1 MRSVHKSV
9 LVPYSAQ
16 QMFDLVERVED
27 YPKFLPW
34 CGGTRILQQ
43 TADETLARI
52 DIDYRGVRA
61 HFTTANR
68 NQPPDRIVVELRD
81 GPFRRLDGIWQFRA
95 LSESAC
101 KVEFELNYE
110 FATTGAGKA
119 DRSGLRPYRRQLH
132 RRLRQA
138 RGSRPWQRRMKRIA
152 VTVVYA
158 LPAGATEIELEL
170 PVGSSVA
177 DALARSGIAAR
188 HPEIDLAAM
197 TVGVYGVRVALDSN
211 AGRSRPGRNLP
222 AAAGRPEGSPAPAR
236 RSPQR
241 GLT

>member
-16 QMFDLVERVED
+16 QMFDLVEGIED

-34 CGGTRILQQ
+34 CGGTRILQR
-43 TADETLARI
+43 TADETLVRI

-110 FATTGAGKA
+110 FATIVLEKLIGPVF
-119 DRSGLRPYRRQLH
+119 D
-132 RRLRQA
+132 
-138 RGSRPWQRRMKRIA
+138 RIA
-152 VTVVYA
+152 DSFIDAFVKRAVA
-158 LPAGATEIELEL
+158 ILGSGA
-170 PVGSSVA
+170 
-177 DALARSGIAAR
+177 
-188 HPEIDLAAM
+188 
-197 TVGVYGVRVALDSN
+197 
-211 AGRSRPGRNLP
+211 
-222 AAAGRPEGSPAPAR
+222 
-236 RSPQR
+236 
-241 GLT
+241 

>member
-16 QMFDLVERVED
+16 QMFDLVEGIED

-110 FATTGAGKA
+110 FATTVLEKLIGPVF
-119 DRSGLRPYRRQLH
+119 D
-132 RRLRQA
+132 
-138 RGSRPWQRRMKRIA
+138 RIA
-152 VTVVYA
+152 DSFIDAFVKRAVAV
-158 LPAGATEIELEL
+158 LGSGA
-170 PVGSSVA
+170 
-177 DALARSGIAAR
+177 
-188 HPEIDLAAM
+188 
-197 TVGVYGVRVALDSN
+197 
-211 AGRSRPGRNLP
+211 
-222 AAAGRPEGSPAPAR
+222 
-236 RSPQR
+236 
-241 GLT
+241 

>member
-16 QMFDLVERVED
+16 QMFDLVQGVED

-34 CGGTRILQQ
+34 CGGTRILQR
-43 TADETLARI
+43 TADETLVRI

-110 FATTGAGKA
+110 FATTVLEKLIGPVF
-119 DRSGLRPYRRQLH
+119 D
-132 RRLRQA
+132 
-138 RGSRPWQRRMKRIA
+138 RIA
-152 VTVVYA
+152 DSFIDAFVKRAVA
-158 LPAGATEIELEL
+158 ILGSGA
-170 PVGSSVA
+170 
-177 DALARSGIAAR
+177 
-188 HPEIDLAAM
+188 
-197 TVGVYGVRVALDSN
+197 
-211 AGRSRPGRNLP
+211 
-222 AAAGRPEGSPAPAR
+222 
-236 RSPQR
+236 
-241 GLT
+241 

>member
-16 QMFDLVERVED
+16 QMFDLVQGIED

-110 FATTGAGKA
+110 FATTVLEKLIGPVF
-119 DRSGLRPYRRQLH
+119 D
-132 RRLRQA
+132 
-138 RGSRPWQRRMKRIA
+138 RIA
-152 VTVVYA
+152 DSFIDAFVKRAIAV
-158 LPAGATEIELEL
+158 LGSGA
-170 PVGSSVA
+170 
-177 DALARSGIAAR
+177 
-188 HPEIDLAAM
+188 
-197 TVGVYGVRVALDSN
+197 
-211 AGRSRPGRNLP
+211 
-222 AAAGRPEGSPAPAR
+222 
-236 RSPQR
+236 
-241 GLT
+241 

>member
-16 QMFDLVERVED
+16 QMFDLVQGIED

-110 FATTGAGKA
+110 FATTVLEKLIGPVF
-119 DRSGLRPYRRQLH
+119 D
-132 RRLRQA
+132 
-138 RGSRPWQRRMKRIA
+138 RIA
-152 VTVVYA
+152 DSFIDAFVKRAVAV
-158 LPAGATEIELEL
+158 LGSGA
-170 PVGSSVA
+170 
-177 DALARSGIAAR
+177 
-188 HPEIDLAAM
+188 
-197 TVGVYGVRVALDSN
+197 
-211 AGRSRPGRNLP
+211 
-222 AAAGRPEGSPAPAR
+222 
-236 RSPQR
+236 
-241 GLT
+241 